1 MRRYLLADDI
11 QKIVDADWPHQNNI
25 VSHGVERG
33 IKIALGLQVFLKCTI
48 FVVEIDRFL
57 YIAHDCRKF
66 AVVAYHAGKGSGGD
80 QEPQPQRFGVIYT
93 MREIT
98 TSSHRLN
105 LHQGTYLKGLSF
117 LVGQPFSFIHS

>member
-11 QKIVDADWPHQNNI
+11 QKIVDAGWPHEINI

-66 AVVAYHAGKGSGGD
+66 AVVA
-80 QEPQPQRFGVIYT
+80 
-93 MREIT
+93 
-98 TSSHRLN
+98 N
-105 LHQGTYLKGLSF
+105 LRGQGTWWGPGAPAPEVWGDIDYEGNYHF
-117 LVGQPFSFIHS
+117 EP